1 MKYISLFFSCV
12 FIYDL
17 YVFYSNFNWNG
28 HLVSGAI
35 LGGLAIYGFISLFL
49 PKKEKIIHYK
59 TPTKIGQEQ
68 LN

>member
-1 MKYISLFFSCV
+1 MKYMSLFFSGV

-35 LGGLAIYGFISLFL
+35 LGGFAIYGFFSLMF
-49 PKKEKIIHYK
+49 PKKEKIVTYK
-59 TPTKIGQEQ
+59 TLTKIGDEK